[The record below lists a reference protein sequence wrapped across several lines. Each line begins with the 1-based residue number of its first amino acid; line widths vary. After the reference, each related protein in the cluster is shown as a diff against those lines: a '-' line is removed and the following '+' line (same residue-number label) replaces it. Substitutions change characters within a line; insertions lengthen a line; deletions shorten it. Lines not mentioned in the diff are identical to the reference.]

1 MWLWLAIP
9 IVAYLLYRVFQF
21 ATADADNALCSKRL
35 KAGYLHEKVVWI
47 TGASS
52 GSKCTFLYF
61 CLRPSVNV
69 YNDTV
74 DVQISQAPEVS
85 LMFMSPNCCAVQNH
99 CAKVKT
105 VLHVNMLRIDRLAR
119 LGRWAAVVKALLRGE
134 ALGISNYA
142 YLAHIASHTCCRMGT
157 RCVVILIAFS

>member
-35 KAGYLHEKVVWI
+35 KAGYLHGKVVWI

-61 CLRPSVNV
+61 LSQTICER
-69 YNDTV
+69 
-74 DVQISQAPEVS
+74 VQLYGGRTNIS
-85 LMFMSPNCCAVQNH
+85 
-99 CAKVKT
+99 
-105 VLHVNMLRIDRLAR
+105 
-119 LGRWAAVVKALLRGE
+119 
-134 ALGISNYA
+134 
-142 YLAHIASHTCCRMGT
+142 GT
-157 RCVVILIAFS
+157 